1 MRNGGEGL
9 AAKDHKEN
17 KGEKDRTEITE
28 IRRRS
33 REVLDTINGIGW
45 IGGRKDGAPLHS
57 LIKKDSF
64 GCSGGL

>member
-1 MRNGGEGL
+1 MGEGL

-33 REVLDTINGIGW
+33 REVLDTINGIG
-45 IGGRKDGAPLHS
+45 GRKDGAPLHS